1 MGYPDLTAIDEDV
14 EKGLASQQHRM
25 DAAAMAQAFW
35 DYDGRK
41 LMPLFMREAE
51 TPFDFQLRPYRMSGL
66 CRQIVE
72 ILCEHLYSP
81 GPGRV
86 WGLPDAKPETKSPGN
101 DFLQLVY
108 DDNSIDAMMCR
119 ADQLSTL
126 SNVAAMQVDVDEG
139 VFQDKPVTLRLWG
152 AEDFSV
158 WTDPDNRV
166 IPKVVCTVDRFETTA
181 TYRRWTETECS
192 IFHADSKIKMAEGKV
207 AVFVESIPHKYG
219 CLPFSFIHAV
229 QPITT
234 FWETG
239 PGAMLVSGEINTN
252 SRLSQLAEAIGIHLN
267 PVGLAENCDE
277 NWNPILK
284 PGLFNRVNS
293 AKMRVDQTGGYV
305 DGMPPKVYYLQA
317 MIDIAGAW
325 DDLGKFLTQILQALR
340 IPAEAVRM
348 EKIEA
353 SSGIA
358 LIVEQAPLLTRA
370 RARHKPFTLYETD
383 IARTILRCAGG
394 HYGRPELVND
404 AKVGSLTLSWPQP
417 SVPVPTQ
424 DNLDL
429 LLGQVTAGIKSLP
442 MATAEWYGCDRE
454 CAFKILEQ
462 VEADNKELEKRAP
475 TLALQGAGMPP
486 DPADD
491 PNKPGGKKINADD
504 DDPPTDDDEELS
516 NAA

>member
-1 MGYPDLTAIDEDV
+1 MGYPDLAEIREDV
-14 EKGLASQQHRM
+14 EKGLPSQEHRLAS
-25 DAAAMAQAFW
+25 AAMAQAFW
-35 DYDGRK
+35 DYDAKK
-41 LMPLFMREAE
+41 LMSAFLREAE
-51 TPFDFQLRPYRMSGL
+51 TPFDYLARPYRMSGL

-86 WGLPDAKPETKSPGN
+86 WGKPEAAPETKSPGN
-101 DFLQLVY
+101 TFLETVY
-108 DDNSIDAMMCR
+108 RDNSIDAMMCR

-126 SNVAAMQVDVDEG
+126 SDVAAMQVDVDEG
-139 VFQDKPVTLRLWG
+139 IFQDKPVTLRLWG
-152 AEDFSV
+152 AEDFAA
-158 WTDPDNRV
+158 WTDPDNRT
-166 IPKVVCTVDRFETTA
+166 IAKVVCTVDRFDTSA
-181 TYRRWTETECS
+181 TYRLWTDEACDIYQS
-192 IFHADSKIKMAEGKV
+192 DAKVKMDGGKV
-207 AVFVESIPHKYG
+207 AKFVRSVPHAYG
-219 CLPFSFIHAV
+219 CLPFSFVHNC
-229 QPITT
+229 QPITS

-252 SRLSQLAEAIGIHLN
+252 SRLSGLAEAISIHLN
-267 PVGLAENCDE
+267 PVGLAENVDE
-277 NWNPILK
+277 TWNPILK
-284 PGLFNRVNS
+284 PGLFNRINS
-293 AKMRVDQTGGYV
+293 AKMRIGQTGGYE
-305 DGMPPKVYYLQA
+305 DGAPPKVYYLQA
-317 MIDIAGAW
+317 QIDIAGAW
-325 DDLGKFLTQILQALR
+325 DDLCRFLTQLLQALR
-340 IPAEAVRM
+340 TPSEAVRM

-383 IARTILRCAGG
+383 LARTILRCAGG
-394 HYGRPELVND
+394 HYGRPELVAD

-475 TLALQGAGMPP
+475 TLALKGAGMPEP
-486 DPADD
+486 MVD
-491 PNKPGGKKINADD
+491 PNDPTGKIAAGD
-504 DDPPTDDDEELS
+504 DDPSDDDSDLEK
-516 NAA
+516 AA